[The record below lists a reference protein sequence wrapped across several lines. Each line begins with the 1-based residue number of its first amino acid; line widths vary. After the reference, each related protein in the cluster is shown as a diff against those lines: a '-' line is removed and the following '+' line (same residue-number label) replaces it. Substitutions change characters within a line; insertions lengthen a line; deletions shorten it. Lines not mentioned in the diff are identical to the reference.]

1 LHFYSTN
8 HEAEKEKTKT
18 LRGEWRRKMK
28 YIRVSSEE
36 TSSTARSSDGVEVNI
51 VKHAG
56 HILVGEVHL
65 GGEGQ
70 MEDQVREWSRRGGTS
85 RRSPSLARIMGPGT
99 LPLKVQNS

>member
-1 LHFYSTN
+1 MNSARLHFYSTN

-70 MEDQVREWSRRGGTS
+70 MEDQVREWSRRGV
-85 RRSPSLARIMGPGT
+85 RRGDR
-99 LPLKVQNS
+99 LPWRGSWVRGRFR